1 MRELYK
7 FEPGKE
13 PVLPRKE
20 DVERLRK
27 LVGYHD
33 ILVDEREK
41 TVRLARKGMA
51 LGTGGIAKGYAL
63 DRVGAMLESAGH
75 KDYLLFAGGQVLVHG
90 SRGGRAWRIGI
101 KHPRENQ
108 RTIGFIELDQGSVST
123 SGDYEHYF
131 MVGGRRFHHI
141 IDLST
146 GYPSESSVS
155 VTLIAPSGIHAD
167 ALSTACFVLGR
178 ERCVKMLAEVPGGA
192 HAVIIDAD
200 MRVHVT
206 EGIRDRVHLD
216 QGFLDAA
223 RP

>member
-1 MRELYK
+1 
-7 FEPGKE
+7 
-13 PVLPRKE
+13 
-20 DVERLRK
+20 
-27 LVGYHD
+27 
-33 ILVDEREK
+33 
-41 TVRLARKGMA
+41 
-51 LGTGGIAKGYAL
+51 
-63 DRVGAMLESAGH
+63 
-75 KDYLLFAGGQVLVHG
+75 
-90 SRGGRAWRIGI
+90 
-101 KHPRENQ
+101 
-108 RTIGFIELDQGSVST
+108 
-123 SGDYEHYF
+123 
-131 MVGGRRFHHI
+131 
-141 IDLST
+141 
-146 GYPSESSVS
+146 VS